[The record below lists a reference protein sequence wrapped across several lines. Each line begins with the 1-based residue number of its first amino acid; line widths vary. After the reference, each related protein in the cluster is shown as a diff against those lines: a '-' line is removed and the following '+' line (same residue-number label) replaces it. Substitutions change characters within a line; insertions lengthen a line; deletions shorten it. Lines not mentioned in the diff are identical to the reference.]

1 MHVDRLSDGLW
12 RWTAPHPDWRDEP
25 AVGWERDV
33 ACVYHESPD
42 GILLLDPLVPSGD
55 EGERFWRHL
64 DQDVERVG
72 LPPTVAVTSVWH
84 SRSADAVR
92 ERYTGTQVLGVAPT
106 SGCHL
111 DGLLEDGGFLPGG
124 CRVTLPDAPGDARMA
139 LVQCACHGLLW
150 PSDLVVA
157 DGAGGL
163 RRPPAAWFGDAAAA
177 EWLQDGLPLLLPHLL
192 ELPVEHLVPAHGPV
206 ISTDA
211 RLALERALTAP
222 QT

>member
-1 MHVDRLSDGLW
+1 M
-12 RWTAPHPDWRDEP
+12 
-25 AVGWERDV
+25 
-33 ACVYHESPD
+33 
-42 GILLLDPLVPSGD
+42 
-55 EGERFWRHL
+55 
-64 DQDVERVG
+64 
-72 LPPTVAVTSVWH
+72 AVTSVWH

-163 RRPPAAWFGDAAAA
+163 RRPPAAWFGDAASA